1 MLYEQ
6 FKVFVRE
13 RAGLQTSLSADETI
27 RAVFEVLDMMITL
40 EQAQALAETVP
51 LEIRDHL
58 GKNRWRHRFDLVQF
72 RERIAE
78 KEGSDPKAAEDHAS
92 AVLSVLAEYLPSPAL
107 LKALDGLPTEVRRLF
122 NWRNKTA

>member
-6 FKVFVRE
+6 YKLFVRE
-13 RAGLQTSLSADETI
+13 RADVQTDQAAEQAI
-27 RAVFEVLDMMITL
+27 RCVFEVLDMMLTV

-58 GKNRWRHRFDLVQF
+58 GNNRWQHRFDLVQF
-72 RERIAE
+72 RDNIAA
-78 KEGSDPKAAEDHAS
+78 KEGHDPKTAEEHAA

-107 LKALDGLPTEVRRLF
+107 LKVLDSMPVEVRRLF
-122 NWRNKTA
+122 NWMKKPV